1 MTAVFLIALLLG
13 LVGNVR
19 VGVFILNRAVFGGRD
34 EDDLMKWMLIVIPP
48 VLLGMTLLYWFAWRE
63 LRQDHL
69 TIAGWFGWGWLLLTA
84 AVGMYWI
91 VDRAFHNWNPERVQ
105 GTRELGSEVIR
116 MRKAHIPFAALRNLG
131 AHNELYDLEVTRH
144 ELAIG
149 DLPEA
154 FIGYRIAFLTD
165 THVASFMRRAFYREI
180 VNQVRASGADLVLL
194 GGDFV
199 SFRRH
204 IPLMAE
210 VLLRD
215 LEARDGV
222 WAVLGN
228 HDYWADADGVV
239 GAMTA
244 KGVRFIINRSAR
256 IERDGAV
263 LDLVGIDEVYRGR
276 PDPEAAFA
284 TTDPARPC
292 IALSHHP
299 DIVGRLHGRRIDLLL
314 CGHTHGGQ
322 IRFPL
327 FGAVIVPSK
336 HEGRYAAGFHLEG
349 SIRMYV
355 SRGLGSV
362 PPVRILCKP
371 EVAIFE
377 LTRGDRRG
385 EDRVPA
391 VRGR

>member
-1 MTAVFLIALLLG
+1 MTGVYFIALFLALA
-13 LVGNVR
+13 GNVR
-19 VGVFILNRAVFGGRD
+19 IGVFILNRAVFGSRE
-34 EDDLMKWMLIVIPP
+34 EDALMKWLLIVIPP
-48 VLLGMTLLYWFAWRE
+48 VLLAMTTLYWLAWRE
-63 LRQDHL
+63 LREDRL
-69 TIAGWFGWGWLLLTA
+69 TTAGWIGWGWLLVTA
-84 AVGMYWI
+84 AVGLYWI
-91 VDRAFHNWNPERVQ
+91 IDRAFHNWNPERVQ
-105 GTRELGSEVIR
+105 GTRDLGSEVIPLR
-116 MRKAHIPFAALRNLG
+116 RAHIPFAVLRNLG

-149 DLPEA
+149 DLPPA
-154 FIGYRIAFLTD
+154 FEGYRIAFLTD
-165 THVASFMRRAFYREI
+165 THVASFMRRPFYREI
-180 VNQVRASGADLVLL
+180 VAQVRASGADLVLL

-228 HDYWADADGVV
+228 HDYWADADSVIA
-239 GAMTA
+239 AMTA
-244 KGVRFIINRSAR
+244 KGVRFIINRSVQ
-256 IERDGAV
+256 IERDGAT
-263 LDLVGIDEVYRGR
+263 LDLVGIDEIYRGR
-276 PDPEAAFA
+276 PDVAVAFA
-284 TTDPARPC
+284 NADPSRPC

-299 DIVGRLHGRRIDLLL
+299 DIVGRLQDVRIDLLL

-322 IRFPL
+322 IRFPF
-327 FGAVIVPSK
+327 FGPVVVPSK

-362 PPVRILCKP
+362 PPIRILCKP
-371 EVAIFE
+371 EVAVFH
-377 LTRGDRRG
+377 LARGDRRG
-385 EDRVPA
+385 ESRK
-391 VRGR
+391 